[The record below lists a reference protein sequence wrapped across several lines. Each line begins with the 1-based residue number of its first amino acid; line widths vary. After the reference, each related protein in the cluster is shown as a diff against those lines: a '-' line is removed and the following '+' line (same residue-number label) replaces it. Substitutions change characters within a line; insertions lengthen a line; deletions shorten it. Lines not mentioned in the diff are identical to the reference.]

1 MHRKS
6 ALAGHLT
13 RRRTVSSA
21 WTQSTSQ
28 GRKSK
33 NKHIH
38 PCPSHQRHVNNPD
51 GKSSFPFAAACVLAA
66 DLTHQSALHH
76 LESDNKPSKQSDENL
91 GTMSLDNLD
100 NRNTSQ
106 PAEPPRPRAYY
117 LALYILYSIGRSA
130 PLVAKLDAECLPGGA
145 VDGGGNNT
153 TAYLLLAAA
162 TSPTYR
168 SNEMGAY
175 RPCCASEIHRRVA
188 CTLSCPVPTV

>member
-106 PAEPPRPRAYY
+106 PAEPPRPCAYY
-117 LALYILYSIGRSA
+117 LALYTIYRTLGAVGQEARCRVPSGRCSTVAVVVMIILQHVLATHFAVHDFTDQTRWAHIGRA
-130 PLVAKLDAECLPGGA
+130 
-145 VDGGGNNT
+145 
-153 TAYLLLAAA
+153 
-162 TSPTYR
+162 
-168 SNEMGAY
+168 
-175 RPCCASEIHRRVA
+175 EIHRRVA
-188 CTLSCPVPTV
+188 CTLPCPVLIV